1 MAKLTATEKKAR
13 DMVGNEPN
21 FAALNYQST
30 GFAGDYAKAL
40 NWVHY
45 EVSEDELTTELE
57 QFLVQRKLEDL
68 VSYMGSL
75 DGVTSVLLGK
85 IAYCVNRG
93 AELSNN
99 SVIRIRTA
107 LERVRDAQVVVDI
120 KQQGLFEEIETTS
133 ASRMNEIY
141 KGCYSL
147 IDNLRAQVCAG
158 KVELKDVHDQ
168 VSKILDIKGAKAQ
181 VRKRLVEHYTQS
193 VREALADKTIKTW
206 VKPLQEVLRTL
217 GGDVAAVRE
226 RAKKVEAKVKAVE
239 ARAKVKV
246 KAEKATK
253 ATKPVKGTKVKPA
266 KVKETKVIMIKRKPK
281 LAQGAPTVASQV
293 RDLIRVNKVSVDEAG
308 MVELVCGKLGLSKDR
323 GRSVVKA
330 FWNKMGVA

>member
-57 QFLVQRKLEDL
+57 QFLVQRKVEDL

-93 AELSNN
+93 AELSNG
-99 SVIRIRTA
+99 SVMRIRAA
-107 LERVRDAQVVVDI
+107 LERVRDAQVVADT

-168 VSKILDIKGAKAQ
+168 VSKILDTKGAKAQ

-206 VKPLQEVLRTL
+206 VKPLQEVLHTL
-217 GGDVAAVRE
+217 GGDV
-226 RAKKVEAKVKAVE
+226 KAVKE
-239 ARAKVKV
+239 KIRKQKARVQTQMVKPAKS
-246 KAEKATK
+246 
-253 ATKPVKGTKVKPA
+253 VKGTKVKDV
-266 KVKETKVIMIKRKPK
+266 KVKDVKVKDTKVILTKTKRDT
-281 LAQGAPTVASQV
+281 AAPTVASQV
-293 RDLIRVNKVSVDEAG
+293 RDLIRVNKVSVNEAG
-308 MVELVCGKLGLSKDR
+308 MIELVCSQLGLSKDR

-330 FWNKMGVA
+330 FWNKVEVV